1 MPKLLLV
8 EDNADLG
15 SILKQYL
22 EDNRFTVVWRKNGE
36 EGLIAFKQDQF
47 DLCVLDVMLPLKDG
61 FTLAR
66 DIHALN
72 DQMPFIFLTA
82 RNNKDDRIKGLKL
95 NADDYITK
103 PFDAEELVLRIQNIL
118 RRIQLPAEDGP
129 IRIGR
134 FIFEYKNLL
143 LKEKDIKYK
152 LTLQEAKLIR
162 YLYEH
167 RNNLVTREALLE
179 NIWGKNDYFLG
190 RSMDVF
196 ITRLRK
202 YFNSDKRIKIESTRG
217 IGITFTVEEP
227 E

>member
-118 RRIQLPAEDGP
+118 RRIQLPAEEGP

-202 YFNSDKRIKIESTRG
+202 YFSSDKRIKIESTRG